1 MDYDAIIVG
10 SGQAGVPLAVRLA
23 EAGRRVLI
31 IEKGS
36 FGGTCV
42 NTGCTPTKTLVA
54 SARAAHVAR
63 CAGRLGV
70 TVGRVDVDF
79 AAVMAR
85 KDAIVRRWREGVE
98 RRLGSQP
105 ERLQVLRGHARFV
118 ATDTLEVDGARHR
131 APLIVINTG
140 ARPVLP
146 ELPGLDAAACLT
158 NESALDLRELPRRL
172 LVLGGGYIGCELAQM
187 FRRLGSE
194 VAVIYRAEHL
204 LDREDVDTSGAL
216 ERAFDDEGIERL
228 SSSRVERA
236 ARSAA
241 GVELRLVGGR
251 SLEGSHL
258 LVATGRRPNSDDLG
272 LERAGIAL
280 DRRGFVQVDDDYRTT
295 AAGVYA
301 VGDVTGGP
309 QFTHAS
315 WDDHRR
321 LLAALERP
329 GTGRRGARIVP
340 YTVFT
345 DPEVAGVGLSEN
357 EARARGVPFEVATL
371 AFGDVARAIE
381 TDETHGTL
389 KVLID
394 PASERILGC
403 RLVGSQAGELVH
415 VFVVLMQAGASAR
428 AIVDAEFVHPTLGEG
443 VQSLVRRLPRYSGS

>member
-1 MDYDAIIVG
+1 MDYDAIIIG

-23 EAGRRVLI
+23 QAGRRVLI
-31 IEKGS
+31 IEKGP

-42 NTGCTPTKTLVA
+42 NTGCTPTKALVA
-54 SARAAHVAR
+54 SARAAHVVR
-63 CAGRLGV
+63 RAGRLGIAV
-70 TVGRVDVDF
+70 ERVSVDF

-98 RRLGSQP
+98 RRLASQP
-105 ERLQVLRGHARFV
+105 ERLHVLRGHARFV
-118 ATDTLEVDGARHR
+118 AERTLEVDGARHR

-140 ARPVLP
+140 ARPLVP

-158 NESALDLRELPRRL
+158 NESALGLQELPRRL

-187 FRRLGSE
+187 FRRFGSE
-194 VAVIYRAEHL
+194 VIIISRGEHL
-204 LDREDVDTSGAL
+204 LDREDADISRAL
-216 ERAFDDEGIERL
+216 ERAFDAEGIERV
-228 SSSRVERA
+228 SSSRVE
-236 ARSAA
+236 SATRTA
-241 GVELRLVGGR
+241 DGVELRLEGGR
-251 SLEGSHL
+251 GLTGSHL

-272 LERAGIAL
+272 AERAGIAL

-329 GTGRRGARIVP
+329 GSGRRGERIVP

-345 DPEVAGVGLSEN
+345 DPEVAGVGLSET
-357 EARARGVPFEVATL
+357 EARQRGLPFELATL

-381 TDETHGTL
+381 TDETHGNM

-428 AIVDAEFVHPTLGEG
+428 AIVDAEFVHPTLAEG
-443 VQSLVRRLPRYSGS
+443 VQTLVRQLPRYSAS